1 MRFAVSADPLFWAVL
16 TGGHAAGWLALMDIQ
31 PENAAI
37 ELGNIWFSPRMQR
50 TRAATEAMVLLL
62 TLAADTLGYR
72 RLVWKCNALNAAS
85 RRAAERLGFTYEGTC
100 GRIWW
105 SRAGSATPRTT
116 ASSPPSGRVPSG
128 HGGVAGRSELPA
140 GRNTPPV
147 AFGASARRHDM
158 QRLIDGYR
166 RFRDDNWPERR
177 RLMQTLALEGQSP
190 IALVIACADSRA
202 DPAMIFD
209 AAPGELFVV
218 RNVANLVPPFAPDA
232 AYHGTS
238 AALEFGVR
246 VLQIPELIVL
256 GHANCGGIRAL
267 MHGTPDT
274 ASDFVAPWISIA
286 DPSASWS

>member
-1 MRFAVSADPLFWAVL
+1 
-16 TGGHAAGWLALMDIQ
+16 
-31 PENAAI
+31 
-37 ELGNIWFSPRMQR
+37 
-50 TRAATEAMVLLL
+50 
-62 TLAADTLGYR
+62 
-72 RLVWKCNALNAAS
+72 
-85 RRAAERLGFTYEGTC
+85 
-100 GRIWW
+100 
-105 SRAGSATPRTT
+105 
-116 ASSPPSGRVPSG
+116 
-128 HGGVAGRSELPA
+128 
-140 GRNTPPV
+140 
-147 AFGASARRHDM
+147 M

-190 IALVIACADSRA
+190 VALVVACADSRA

-256 GHANCGGIRAL
+256 GHANCGGIKAL
-267 MHGTPDT
+267 MHGAPD
-274 ASDFVAPWISIA
+274 AGSDFVAPWISIA
-286 DPSASWS
+286 EPVRKLVLKCYEPQDWQSRAEQETVKLSVRNLMTFPWIAERVEAGSLRLHGAHFGIYTGVLSLMQEDGSFAPA